1 MPSGHARSS
10 TPAVLWPRRYISQ
23 QQYDGLIARLQ
34 QEFVNPPVQS
44 AAVGCCA
51 MMLCACTMGVCF
63 CPCYYLKKKVTA
75 FNAKLDATV
84 KDAVRELGIN
94 KCEVKVHMNQKQSQQ
109 SGWIDSKGQ
118 TLIGQFSTGGE
129 HSHTYSAPAGPP
141 NGYNLVLIGASLAAG
156 QPGNAG
162 NTRLGGA
169 RAALPWPPS
178 SGVLGSTVVAVQ
190 AVPAVAMPGM
200 VEAPDMNRQHVDT
213 ADEIRKLSDLHQQ
226 GILTDAE
233 FADAK
238 AKVISQQVDARS
250 MALDDQAQL
259 QSRFA
264 KADLDSDGSLSRQ
277 EVEQLLRSE
286 GLEVGDFFGVCL
298 FPCFLATQP

>member
-1 MPSGHARSS
+1 
-10 TPAVLWPRRYISQ
+10 
-23 QQYDGLIARLQ
+23 
-34 QEFVNPPVQS
+34 
-44 AAVGCCA
+44 
-51 MMLCACTMGVCF
+51 
-63 CPCYYLKKKVTA
+63 
-75 FNAKLDATV
+75 
-84 KDAVRELGIN
+84 
-94 KCEVKVHMNQKQSQQ
+94 
-109 SGWIDSKGQ
+109 
-118 TLIGQFSTGGE
+118 
-129 HSHTYSAPAGPP
+129 
-141 NGYNLVLIGASLAAG
+141 VLIGASLAAG